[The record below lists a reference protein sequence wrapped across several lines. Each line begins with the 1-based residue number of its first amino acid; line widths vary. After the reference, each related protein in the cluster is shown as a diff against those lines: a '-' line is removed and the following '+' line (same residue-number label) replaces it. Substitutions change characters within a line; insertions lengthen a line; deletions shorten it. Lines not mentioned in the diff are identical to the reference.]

1 MAERRAGEALL
12 AIQARSAVGRHA
24 DLHGLDAAMQ
34 QAMAELARD
43 LALGFTL
50 GDGPPR
56 RLLSWEPSGNSI
68 PLALAAL
75 GLLRVPSSPIEVRI
89 AVSILVSAAQ
99 ALRSQGAKP

>member
-1 MAERRAGEALL
+1 M
-12 AIQARSAVGRHA
+12 VGKTR
-24 DLHGLDAAMQ
+24 L
-34 QAMAELARD
+34 
-43 LALGFTL
+43 
-50 GDGPPR
+50 DGPPR